1 MAFISWQA
9 WLFTMWALPQDS
21 YVWTHSLSP
30 WNITFSF
37 MFPHNSLWELN
48 YLDWY
53 GSVEWKW
60 HFILGD
66 HIWILTSPYNNSICL
81 SNLLISDSYFPYRK
95 KKLLK
100 LFCSVSTEFGL
111 RISKYDVMTQNSLQI
126 IVLYGVVSSIVSWQR
141 SLLDNSELKRDIL
154 LRSMKV
160 TCSEYSGLILSVT
173 LCWIFCP
180 LIHCQ
185 CQASQPT
192 CLCG

>member
-95 KKLLK
+95 KKTVEVI
-100 LFCSVSTEFGL
+100 LFCEHGIWFED
-111 RISKYDVMTQNSLQI
+111 IEIWCYDSKQFANHCSL
-126 IVLYGVVSSIVSWQR
+126 W
-141 SLLDNSELKRDIL
+141 
-154 LRSMKV
+154 
-160 TCSEYSGLILSVT
+160 C
-173 LCWIFCP
+173 CF
-180 LIHCQ
+180 
-185 CQASQPT
+185 
-192 CLCG
+192 

>member
-9 WLFTMWALPQDS
+9 WLFTTWALPQNS

-37 MFPHNSLWELN
+37 MFPPNSLWELN

-60 HFILGD
+60 HFISGD

-81 SNLLISDSYFPYRK
+81 SNLLTSLILTFLTEK
-95 KKLLK
+95 NLLK
-100 LFCSVSTEFGL
+100 LFCSVSTEFDL
-111 RISKYDVMTQNSLQI
+111 RILRYDVMTQNSLQI
-126 IVLYGVVSSIVSWQR
+126 IVLYGVVSSIVSWQG
-141 SLLDNSELKRDIL
+141 SFLDNSKLKRDIL
-154 LRSMKV
+154 SRSMRV
-160 TCSEYSGLILSVT
+160 TCSDYSGLILSVT
-173 LCWIFCP
+173 LCWIFCR

-185 CQASQPT
+185 YQAAQPT

>member
-81 SNLLISDSYFPYRK
+81 SNLLISDSYFSYRK
-95 KKLLK
+95 KQNCWSYFVLWAWNLVWGYRNMMLWLK
-100 LFCSVSTEFGL
+100 TVCKSLFF
-111 RISKYDVMTQNSLQI
+111 M
-126 IVLYGVVSSIVSWQR
+126 VLFLVSSLGKEV
-141 SLLDNSELKRDIL
+141 
-154 LRSMKV
+154 
-160 TCSEYSGLILSVT
+160 
-173 LCWIFCP
+173 F
-180 LIHCQ
+180 
-185 CQASQPT
+185 
-192 CLCG
+192 